1 MDILSRKNIKISVKK
16 RLLSLNEEINDENTQ
31 NQDDLDDKREQT
43 AENILKFLDKSV
55 GKAEKS
61 LFNSINLVDKPET
74 FDDFLVKT
82 REIFVTAVT
91 KVSKFSDRV
100 LGNSGILI
108 NIGDAKA
115 ISQDLFKTIEGYS
128 EDTQQNSTNEG
139 LTEEQGED
147 VAKLLKAL
155 NKMKT
160 DRASTQSHNLKFDDD
175 LLILSKDASKWLKQ
189 YKTNFAK
196 MTGALSK
203 QKLDPVEVFG
213 QEINANIFTEM
224 RLVYAISHMLTSFSI
239 IGKKDIEGP
248 SDYNKVL
255 NPQFIK
261 KQFEH
266 GRKLFNS
273 QFKTFLK
280 GSFASDRLDKSAAKK
295 VGQKPADFKKALDIM
310 KGGSLEE
317 SVLRIE
323 SYLKHL
329 SEEGAENFYG
339 RLDREGDLRK
349 TFDCWAELA
358 NLRREQEVDF
368 LALLR
373 STRKEKVENIID
385 IMHKQAEKRELPCAI
400 NEPELDIPEFELT
413 QFVKPSVIKTSI
425 KKIRRLTNIP
435 FDTAGVLNQIRA
447 AVKDATAGGGQRDVR
462 VSGGPESLSEASQA
476 PAVVSMSIL
485 HRNLMQANYVGDDG
499 KVSGRKLSADDAW
512 KIAQMVKAWLEKQKG
527 ANISVNE
534 SLKTNTNIV
543 NETEKDMS
551 QLIDMANQLYPYSQK
566 RLGFNKPVDIRLTS
580 DVDNSENPLGKTAY
594 YNPEG
599 MEIVLY
605 TDNRHPKDLLRSLS
619 HELVHHA
626 QNCRG
631 EFDNVG
637 EVGEGYAQ
645 KDDHLREMEKEAYL
659 EGNMILRDWED
670 SIKENNRMLS
680 ETQIRKMVREGLKK
694 ALFEN
699 KELEEVL
706 GFEGDEETETS
717 EEDVGPVD
725 LDEACGDLHDD
736 VEEELYEADLDE
748 RRKSADGSE
757 AGSHSRGREG
767 DDVAVSARLEESDD
781 AAEEE
786 VTEEDQDVT
795 VESRLRDK
803 SEFLFEKLT
812 KMWTK

>member
-1 MDILSRKNIKISVKK
+1 MTILSRKNIKISVK
-16 RLLSLNEEINDENTQ
+16 RRNLSLNEEVDSENTQ
-31 NQDDLDDKREQT
+31 NQDDLEDKREQT
-43 AENILKFLDKSV
+43 AGNILKFLDKSV

-82 REIFVTAVT
+82 REILVTAVT
-91 KVSKFSDRV
+91 RVSEFSDRV

-108 NIGDAKA
+108 NMGDAKTISGQLHKA
-115 ISQDLFKTIEGYS
+115 I
-128 EDTQQNSTNEG
+128 EDYNKETQQNSANEG
-139 LTEEQGED
+139 LTEERDED
-147 VAKLLKAL
+147 ITKLMKAL
-155 NKMKT
+155 DKMKA
-160 DRASTQSHNLKFDDD
+160 DRVSTQSHELNFNKD
-175 LLILSKDASKWLKQ
+175 LLVLSRDASRWLKQ
-189 YKTNFAK
+189 YKANFTK

-224 RLVYAISHMLTSFSI
+224 RLVYAISHMLISFSI
-239 IGKKDIEGP
+239 VGKKDIEGP

-255 NPQFIK
+255 NSQFIK
-261 KQFEH
+261 KQFES
-266 GRKLFNS
+266 GRSLFNS

-280 GSFASDRLDKSAAKK
+280 GSFASDRLDKVAAKK
-295 VGQKPADFKKALDIM
+295 VGQKPQDFKKALDIM

-317 SVLRIE
+317 SILRVE
-323 SYLKHL
+323 SFLRGL
-329 SEEGAENFYG
+329 SEEGTENFYS
-339 RLDREGDLRK
+339 RLDKNGDLRK
-349 TFDCWAELA
+349 TFDCWSELA
-358 NLRREQEVDF
+358 NLDRGRKVDF

-373 STRKEKVENIID
+373 STRKEEVEQLID
-385 IMHKQAEKRELPCAI
+385 IMHKQAEKRELPCAMD
-400 NEPELDIPEFELT
+400 EPELDIPEFELT
-413 QFVKPSVIKTSI
+413 QFVKPSVIKASI
-425 KKIRRLTNIP
+425 KKIRKLTNIP
-435 FDTAGVLNQIRA
+435 FDTAGVLNQIRTS
-447 AVKDATAGGGQRDVR
+447 VKDATAGGGQRDVR
-462 VSGGPESLSEASQA
+462 VSGGPEALSEASQH
-476 PAVVSMSIL
+476 PAVVSMSTL
-485 HRNLMQANYVGDDG
+485 HKNLMQATYVGDDG
-499 KVSGRKLSADDAW
+499 KVTGRKLSADDAW
-512 KIAQMVKAWLEKQKG
+512 KIAQMVKSWLENQKG

-534 SLKTNTNIV
+534 SLQMNTNIV
-543 NETEKDMS
+543 NETGKDMS
-551 QLIDMANQLYPYSQK
+551 QLIDMANQLYPYSQQ

-580 DVDNSENPLGKTAY
+580 DVGNSANPLGRTAY
-594 YNPEG
+594 YDPAD

-605 TDNRHPKDLLRSLS
+605 TDSRHPKDLLRSLS

-680 ETQIRKMVREGLKK
+680 EEQIRKIVREGLKK

-699 KELEEVL
+699 EEVL
-706 GFEGDEETETS
+706 GYGGDEETETD

-725 LDEACGDLHDD
+725 LDEECGDLHVDD
-736 VEEELYEADLDE
+736 VEEDLYESDLGE
-748 RRKSADGSE
+748 SRGSADVSE
-757 AGSHSRGREG
+757 AESHGDVREG
-767 DDVAVSARLEESDD
+767 DDVALNTRLEESDEVT
-781 AAEEE
+781 EEE
-786 VTEEDQDVT
+786 VTEESQEVT
-795 VESRLRDK
+795 VESRMRDK